1 LKTLQ
6 KLTIEIGF
14 GLPHTIF
21 GVVDKL
27 IAQYLVIYSDKLL
40 DFNFKILYP
49 RLVTKMGYFYPLET
63 KEKLNGNYLFKK

>member
-1 LKTLQ
+1 MAC
-6 KLTIEIGF
+6 
-14 GLPHTIF
+14 PHTIF

-49 RLVTKMGYFYPLET
+49 RLVTKMGYFYP
-63 KEKLNGNYLFKK
+63 